1 MLVRCSLESLSSLVA
16 VFVIRE
22 AVKLQ
27 DVCIFQNAVHVL
39 EIEASLRGVVS
50 EEECIMGLVT
60 VTLSLKACIL
70 ASGLSKCPT
79 SSSEIS
85 SLYFIDSCSSETL

>member
-1 MLVRCSLESLSSLVA
+1 MLSSLVA

-22 AVKLQ
+22 VVKLQ

-50 EEECIMGLVT
+50 EEECILGLGT
-60 VTLSLKACIL
+60 VLKACIL
-70 ASGLSKCPT
+70 ASGRSKCPT

>member
-1 MLVRCSLESLSSLVA
+1 MSSLVA

-27 DVCIFQNAVHVL
+27 DVGIFQNAVHVL

-50 EEECIMGLVT
+50 EEERIMGLGT
-60 VTLSLKACIL
+60 VTLSLRACVL
-70 ASGLSKCPT
+70 ASGRSKRPIN
-79 SSSEIS
+79 SSETL
-85 SLYFIDSCSSETL
+85 SLYFTDNCSSETL